1 LKENNKK
8 ITEAIARHK
17 AEVKASRE
25 RIASVPINIK
35 INPQHLNRLTQK
47 QFLKAFIELQQ
58 FVINCYKN
66 IERDP
71 ISWGYPDPYKQK
83 SGNGGISIGPH
94 ENRLTCFLYAI
105 SAAGELEKDTLTVD
119 YKMFNNHFKRWAH
132 TKPEA
137 MLEGLAEFGLIVEN
151 FNKKSSHFAVKY
163 PQNSYVLQAVR
174 AHFADRPCHRC
185 YGACNHMGSCYWG
198 GAITP
203 VTIFSYRF
211 IEDPA
216 EQKNEI
222 EFLAFVSGMSKEL
235 QEIQYY
241 LYSESKRYGYRF
253 DPFKPV
259 WSGGLLYEKRAVEWP
274 RVGYIGDGWHGDD
287 YRVFSFRCHVKFN
300 KIFKTHPKKVIEFA
314 KQRPDVFINP
324 DHMCNQHCG
333 KSLNNICHAHR
344 VSYKIDGVTYHNC
357 GGIRIHNPTLK
368 DVKAIVELYV
378 LENNL
383 NPIF

>member
-1 LKENNKK
+1 MNES
-8 ITEAIARHK
+8 TPQARHI

-25 RIASVPINIK
+25 RIAPIPADLK
-35 INPQHLNRLTQK
+35 VNPQILAGLPGVEFLN
-47 QFLKAFIELQQ
+47 AFGELQE
-58 FVINCYKN
+58 FVIQCYKN
-66 IERDP
+66 IESDP
-71 ISWGYPDPYKQK
+71 IAWGYPDPYKQK

-94 ENRLTCFLYAI
+94 EKRLTAFLYAL
-105 SAAGELEKDTLTVD
+105 SAAGVLENGILTVD
-119 YKMFNNHFKRWAH
+119 FKAFNNHFKLWAH

-137 MLEGLAEFGLIVEN
+137 MLNGFAEHGLIIEN
-151 FNKKSSHFAVKY
+151 FSKKSSHFSVKY
-163 PQNSYVLQAVR
+163 PKNPHVLQALC
-174 AHFADRPCHRC
+174 AHFASRPCRRC

-211 IEDPA
+211 IEDPT
-216 EQKNEI
+216 EQKQEI
-222 EFLAFVSGMSKEL
+222 EFLAFVSGMPEEL
-235 QEIQYY
+235 QQIQFY

-287 YRVFSFRCHVKFN
+287 YRMFSFRCHIKPN
-300 KIFKTHPKKVIEFA
+300 KIFKTHPQKIIEFA
-314 KQRPDVFINP
+314 KQRPDVFTNP

-333 KSLNNICHAHR
+333 KTLNNICHAHR
-344 VSYKIDGVTYHNC
+344 VSYEIDGVTYHNC
-357 GGIRIHNPTLK
+357 GGIRIHNPSFE
-368 DVKAIVELYV
+368 DVKTIVELFV

-383 NPIF
+383 TPVF